1 MKKLLV
7 LFLMVATTTFLF
19 AQVTASTDNVPVA
32 QWNETTHQFGN
43 VPQDIPVSVEF
54 KVTNTGTAPLQIL
67 GVERACGCTTP
78 EWTAKAIQPGSTGV
92 VKVVYDAKT
101 GGFFSKTIKVLV
113 NTKEG
118 SFDLILTG
126 DVESSAKM

>member
-7 LFLMVATTTFLF
+7 LFLMVAATTSLF

-32 QWNETTHQFGN
+32 QWNETTHQFGKI
-43 VPQDIPVSVEF
+43 PQDIPVSFEF

-78 EWTAKAIQPGSTGV
+78 EWTSKAIQPGTTGV